1 MNYKSEILKLVKAQ
15 HKEQIKVR
23 RHIHQYPELSYQEY
37 KTTSFL
43 KEQMSKLGL
52 KILPLKMK
60 TGLLAE
66 LKGNHPGPTIAIRTD
81 IDALPILE
89 KTNLPFKSKINGCM
103 HACGH
108 DMHMATIWGTAK
120 VLSQMKDKI
129 HGSIRFIFQPAEE
142 FPPGGAKEMIE
153 KGCLKNVSMIFGL
166 HVDPDVATGKIGL
179 RDGVTMASV
188 TDLDIIIH
196 GTGGHAAR
204 PHNAVDAVVVAAE
217 IIESIQ
223 KIVSREVDPIN
234 PAVITFGKI
243 EGGTVRNIIADKV
256 TLTGT
261 IRTLTKEDS
270 KKIPKLVKRKIDAIC
285 KANSAKAEINI
296 LAAYPVLDN
305 NAKVN
310 QIYNRN
316 FEYLFGKGKIEMTP
330 QTLGGEDFA
339 YFQKIV
345 PGATFRI
352 GVMNKK
358 IGADKPWHSPKFI
371 SDEDSLIY
379 STALFCSST
388 LDYLSEK

>member
-1 MNYKSEILKLVKAQ
+1 MNHKNEILKLVKAQ
-15 HKEQIKVR
+15 HKEQIKIR
-23 RHIHQYPELSYQEY
+23 RHIHQNPELSYQEF
-37 KTTSFL
+37 KTTAFL
-43 KEQMSKLGL
+43 KEQLTKLGL

-66 LKGNHPGPTIAIRTD
+66 LKGNHPGPTVAIRTD

-89 KTNLPFKSKINGCM
+89 QTNLPFKSKTKGCM

-108 DMHMATIWGTAK
+108 DVHMATIWGTAK

-129 HGSIRFIFQPAEE
+129 HGSVRFICQPAEE
-142 FPPGGAKEMIE
+142 FPPGGAKEMIDE
-153 KGCLKNVSMIFGL
+153 GCLKNVSMIFGL
-166 HVDPDVATGKIGL
+166 HVDPNVVTGKIGL

-196 GTGGHAAR
+196 GTGGHAAC
-204 PHNAVDAVVVAAE
+204 PQNAVDAVMVAAE
-217 IIESIQ
+217 IIESVQ
-223 KIVSREVDPIN
+223 KIVSRETDPIN
-234 PAVITFGKI
+234 PIVITFGKI
-243 EGGTVRNIIADKV
+243 EGGTARNIIADKV
-256 TLTGT
+256 ILTGT

-270 KKIPKLVKRKIDAIC
+270 KKVPKLVKRKVDAIC

-305 NAKVN
+305 SIKVN
-310 QIYNRN
+310 QIYRRN
-316 FEYLFGKGKIEMTP
+316 FEYLFGKGKIELTP
-330 QTLGGEDFA
+330 LTLGGEDFA
-339 YFQKIV
+339 YFQEIV

-358 IGADKPWHSPKFI
+358 IGADKSWHSPQFI

-388 LDYLSEK
+388 LDYLSGE